1 MSVSLEEALN
11 GAGYRFD
18 NIEDCEWLLGKV
30 DEFDELIEKAQD
42 LKDKY
47 DEQDLKNKY
56 DDYLDC
62 KETAEDDGDY
72 NYPSFREWLELKGEK

>member
-1 MSVSLEEALN
+1 MSVSLEEVLN

-18 NIEDCEWLLGKV
+18 NIEDCEWLLGKA
-30 DEFDELIEKAQD
+30 DEFEELLDKAQE
-42 LKDKY
+42 LKDR
-47 DEQDLKNKY
+47 Y

-72 NYPSFREWLELKGEK
+72 NYPSFKEWLEMEQ

>member
-47 DEQDLKNKY
+47 D
-56 DDYLDC
+56 DYLDS

-72 NYPSFREWLELKGEK
+72 NYPSFKEWLEMKEVK

>member
-11 GAGYRFD
+11 GAGYSFD
-18 NIEDCEWLLGKV
+18 KIEDCEWLLGNV

-42 LKDKY
+42 LKD
-47 DEQDLKNKY
+47 KY

-72 NYPSFREWLELKGEK
+72 NYPDFAEWLELKGEK

>member
-18 NIEDCEWLLGKV
+18 NIEDCEWLLGKA

-47 DEQDLKNKY
+47 D
-56 DDYLDC
+56 DYLYC

-72 NYPSFREWLELKGEK
+72 NFPSFNEWLEMEK

>member
-18 NIEDCEWLLGKV
+18 NVDDCEWLLGKV

-47 DEQDLKNKY
+47 D
-56 DDYLDC
+56 DYLDC
-62 KETAEDDGDY
+62 KETAKDDGDY
-72 NYPSFREWLELKGEK
+72 NYPSFKEWLELKGEK

>member
-47 DEQDLKNKY
+47 D
-56 DDYLDC
+56 DYLDC
-62 KETAEDDGDY
+62 KEIAEDDGDY
-72 NYPSFREWLELKGEK
+72 NYPSFKEWLEMEQ